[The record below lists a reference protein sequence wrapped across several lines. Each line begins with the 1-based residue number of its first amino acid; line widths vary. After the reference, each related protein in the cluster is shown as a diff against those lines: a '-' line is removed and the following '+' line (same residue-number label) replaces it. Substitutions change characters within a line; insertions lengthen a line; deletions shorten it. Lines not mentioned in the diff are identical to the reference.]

1 MKLITKKRVTT
12 AFFITLL
19 ISLVSIAAPLY
30 LTFLLESTS
39 WYGVLYLILYG
50 NIFVLWP
57 LLAITL
63 IILVVQ
69 NFKQQS
75 PFEASKEISFHT
87 LLILL
92 SFLIIYGGLKA
103 RNYQENQLEVVIANR
118 TNSAIKYIKLHG
130 RNALTEVDSLSVN
143 SDTSVVFRGKKI
155 NYETENDYENEVTLL
170 YYYESKWRE
179 QKILEGF
186 DRWTVFNGPFK
197 LEILG
202 SDSVKF
208 SYQ

>member
-63 IILVVQ
+63 IILIVQ

-92 SFLIIYGGLKA
+92 SFLIVYGGQKV
-103 RNYQENQLEVVIANR
+103 RDYQENQLEVVIANR
-118 TNSAIKYIKLHG
+118 TDSTIKYIKLHG

-143 SDTSVVFRGKKI
+143 SDTSVVFRGKDI
-155 NYETENDYENEVTLL
+155 NYKTENDYENEVTLL

-179 QKILEGF
+179 QNILEGF

-197 LEILG
+197 LEIFG
-202 SDSVKF
+202 GDSVKF